1 MINNLELFLKEANT
15 LLEALTDY
23 DEATT
28 RLNGIDLHADLSVEE
43 LVFAVDDIDDIIQER
58 EEIKERAEIA
68 QTEMTKVIEE
78 QSDEDAELIKCV
90 FGGKEIEY
98 SLTGDRKLAK
108 EVIYKLLVMQ
118 KEIIEKDT
126 EIITKFSSKQDE
138 IKTILKELQ
147 GDKKKLDFL
156 SLTATGSQDSSG
168 FNV

>member
-1 MINNLELFLKEANT
+1 MINNLEIFLREANS

-28 RLNGIDLHADLSVEE
+28 RLAEVDLRAELPAEE
-43 LVFAVDDIDDIIQER
+43 LGFAVADIEGIIQER
-58 EEIKERAEIA
+58 EELKERAEVA
-68 QTEMTKVIEE
+68 QTEMTRAISE
-78 QSDEDAELIKCV
+78 QNEDDIELIECA
-90 FGGKEIEY
+90 FGGKEIKY

-108 EVIYKLLVMQ
+108 EVIYQLLAMQ

-126 EIITKFSSKQDE
+126 IIIEKFTSKQEE
-138 IKTILKELQ
+138 IKEVLKDLQ

-156 SLTATGSQDSSG
+156 NLTATGAQDSSG